1 MIVGPPGVPSR
12 REVTSRSSLADRRIL
27 MGIKDDMEK
36 RIEGLKEGKSGPDS
50 ITLAQERAAEGL
62 NPVEMDPEEDRELN
76 LSMETD

>member
-1 MIVGPPGVPSR
+1 
-12 REVTSRSSLADRRIL
+12 
-27 MGIKDDMEK
+27 MGIKDDMEN

>member
-1 MIVGPPGVPSR
+1 
-12 REVTSRSSLADRRIL
+12 